1 MRYRR
6 KEYPHDVVAQLETW
20 QLSYNLSSEESWPDS
35 YFSELLEVSAKV
47 LYSGNKKIP
56 VDSII
61 NLYIVVYHNMKN
73 FVDKPKLVSV
83 FNNSRKERKCG
94 LTVHPSFLDSFK
106 FLINQNLKPYF
117 RLSCINNI
125 QKREIDVLDFDMESF
140 IDISEY
146 YED

>member
-20 QLSYNLSSEESWPDS
+20 QLSYYLSSEESWRDS

-94 LTVHPSFLDSFK
+94 FTVHPSFLDSFAFHK
-106 FLINQNLKPYF
+106 ITSSSQITSDSSILFPDYF
-117 RLSCINNI
+117 MNS
-125 QKREIDVLDFDMESF
+125 
-140 IDISEY
+140 ISISPTSY
-146 YED
+146 SHNSS